1 MSGALPDLGPTSSSG
16 PDAYWPLRAE
26 ARPFQST
33 VYETHS
39 NYFILERAY
48 TECNQAMDPGIWAT
62 LFGLVLTN

>member
-1 MSGALPDLGPTSSSG
+1 MSGTLPHLGPTSSCG

-39 NYFILERAY
+39 NDFILEREH
-48 TECNQAMDPGIWAT
+48 TECN
-62 LFGLVLTN
+62 